1 VPPLPRR
8 GRIYAPLAD
17 TGSSAIRIYAPLAD
31 TGSSAIRINAPL
43 ADTGSSAIRI
53 HAPLADIGSLA
64 DFKPGISGNKK
75 AATARGLISGQ
86 LSESAG

>member
-1 VPPLPRR
+1 LPEPQLPVSDICGNQGGINAAPAACHRYPRR

-17 TGSSAIRIYAPLAD
+17 TGSLAIRIYV
-31 TGSSAIRINAPL
+31 
-43 ADTGSSAIRI
+43 
-53 HAPLADIGSLA
+53 PLADIGSLA
-64 DFKPGISGNKK
+64 GFKPGISGNKK